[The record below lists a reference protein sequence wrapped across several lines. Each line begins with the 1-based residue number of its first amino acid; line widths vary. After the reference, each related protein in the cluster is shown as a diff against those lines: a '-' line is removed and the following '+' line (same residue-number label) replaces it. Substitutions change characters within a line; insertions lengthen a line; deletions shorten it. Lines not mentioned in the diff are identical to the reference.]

1 MGSPSVF
8 AATRSASPIP
18 FGKCEELSAGVA
30 NDSLHLFSHLWQQI
44 GETARRQRE
53 LFIQTLRDIAAG
65 PSGWRDLRSDLH
77 RGAQA
82 LTGGEGGFRRALL
95 NPSLIAGAPVAFLR
109 GPLASPGFFLAVFS
123 SLTGLQLIVE
133 AMAPPE
139 IATAANDVEQVCG
152 HAGMGLVIFGTCI
165 LGPAQ
170 QALQAAATAAFAAA
184 LLRMGLVGLIEERNV
199 VLARN
204 IRAACAAPARASGAR
219 ETSPVVAV
227 MGLAHV
233 DGVKRLLESEHAAGN
248 LGEAVLPEAKNSV
261 SPS

>member
-77 RGAQA
+77 RGAHA

-109 GPLASPGFFLAVFS
+109 GPLASPGFFLAVF
-123 SLTGLQLIVE
+123 
-133 AMAPPE
+133 
-139 IATAANDVEQVCG
+139 
-152 HAGMGLVIFGTCI
+152 
-165 LGPAQ
+165 
-170 QALQAAATAAFAAA
+170 
-184 LLRMGLVGLIEERNV
+184 R
-199 VLARN
+199 VLFHYQCN
-204 IRAACAAPARASGAR
+204 Y
-219 ETSPVVAV
+219 
-227 MGLAHV
+227 
-233 DGVKRLLESEHAAGN
+233 N
-248 LGEAVLPEAKNSV
+248 N
-261 SPS
+261 